1 MDEFLQLRPD
11 VFESVCVF
19 FVFWLVHEFLDMK
32 IFTQPSG
39 AEETKVRIPPCFP
52 KSYLGKK
59 NISGRNSYYLNGRSF
74 GTSI

>member
-39 AEETKVRIPPCFP
+39 ADETKVRIPHVFL
-52 KSYLGKK
+52 KA
-59 NISGRNSYYLNGRSF
+59 
-74 GTSI
+74 T